1 MLSEGKRLAGASFFT
16 KRFLQGERSC
26 IMPFQIDSA
35 HSEIQFTVR
44 HMMVSRVRGVF
55 EKWGGTIALDVEN
68 PANTTVDVWI
78 DAASINTKDAQRDGH
93 LRSADFLDVE
103 NYPKITFK
111 STSVELTGENT
122 AKLHGDL
129 TIRGVTRPVTLDVT
143 YNGSAKS
150 PWGSISYG
158 FSASTTINREDWGL
172 TWNAALETGGWLV
185 GKEVRID
192 IELELIQVA
201 EQEKVAA

>member
-1 MLSEGKRLAGASFFT
+1 M
-16 KRFLQGERSC
+16 
-26 IMPFQIDSA
+26 
-35 HSEIQFTVR
+35 
-44 HMMVSRVRGVF
+44 
-55 EKWGGTIALDVEN
+55 
-68 PANTTVDVWI
+68 
-78 DAASINTKDAQRDGH
+78 
-93 LRSADFLDVE
+93 
-103 NYPKITFK
+103 
-111 STSVELTGENT
+111 
-122 AKLHGDL
+122 
-129 TIRGVTRPVTLDVT
+129 TLDVT